1 MLTRIIS
8 GVTAAAI
15 LVSILL
21 LPPIV
26 LAIAVLVIS
35 CVGLY
40 EYAGVMK
47 QRDIKVVLWVS
58 WIAALLLAAR
68 AYISTLPAPDRSEFP
83 QFVESLF
90 SGTALGALA
99 FLAVVVL
106 FCGIMFGKRKLKPDD
121 AAYTLLGIAYIPF
134 LLSYAIMVRN
144 MDRGFEYIWMVIIGA
159 SVTDIFAYFAGL
171 FFGKHKLIPD
181 ISPKKTVEGA
191 IGGAVGCTAV
201 MVLYGILLINSSGA
215 APIDPLHFALVGLL
229 CGVMS
234 QLSDWSA
241 SCIKRAAGIKDFGRI
256 IPGHGGIM
264 DRCDSYLFVAP
275 VVYFYV
281 SLFF

>member
-181 ISPKKTVEGA
+181 ISPKKTVEGFLA
-191 IGGAVGCTAV
+191 GLFVPPLLMGWLWPWPIGGGGPVGFMLVVLAVA
-201 MVLYGILLINSSGA
+201 
-215 APIDPLHFALVGLL
+215 
-229 CGVMS
+229 
-234 QLSDWSA
+234 
-241 SCIKRAAGIKDFGRI
+241 AAGILGDLLESLWKRGAGVKDSSNLL
-256 IPGHGGIM
+256 PGHGGLLDRM
-264 DRCDSYLFVAP
+264 D
-275 VVYFYV
+275 
-281 SLFF
+281 SLLLAVPAYCLCRAVC